1 MAERCDRNALFISHN
16 AVDLPYAQA
25 LENLVKE
32 LVGNPD
38 FIDVRYSTSPQ
49 GGPEGGEQWR
59 AWIYRQVVE
68 ARTTLIV
75 VTPHALGKPWLLWE
89 AGAVKGAALARS
101 AKRAEDDS
109 NAEHSIII
117 SLAYGLPNSE
127 CPDPLRGEQIIQGA
141 EVARLEPLFDRILQA
156 HGVAGPALIKA
167 GRQWEQASKH
177 YLRSVDAALKRAPSL
192 LNEANVQDWLA
203 RLEALA
209 RADRL
214 SELAGFE
221 RWMMLAFGR
230 EVNEDPRTGGIP
242 IDVRLHRR
250 IGELYLGQQQ
260 YDHAV
265 RQLRLAWRAAP
276 RDIFVLRPLA
286 EASMKNLLTPQ
297 ADAANADT
305 RADVKELIDAIEE
318 IDERAYI
325 ASPEAAGL
333 LAKYYRRV
341 ERDPERALK
350 VYTEAFEANTDSY
363 YLVDLV
369 GQTELELGQHDAAR
383 ASFQRA
389 LEIIARLGE
398 SNIWSHATAATACV
412 GLADLDGARRH
423 ILEIHKGG
431 ALSQTQVDSIAL
443 GIREVGARIGLAENV
458 VKELLL
464 ALQARSGGAAGFERL
479 PIGSNQDA
487 VQSF

>member
-1 MAERCDRNALFISHN
+1 VAERRDSNVLFISHN
-16 AVDLPYAQA
+16 AVDLPYAKA
-25 LENLVKE
+25 LESLVKE
-32 LVGNPD
+32 LVGNPE
-38 FIDVRYSTSPQ
+38 FIDVRYSTSPH

-59 AWIYRQVVE
+59 DWIYRQIVE

-101 AKRAEDDS
+101 AKRAAVEDP
-109 NAEHSIII
+109 NTEHSIII

-141 EVARLEPLFDRILQA
+141 AVELLEPLFGRILEA
-156 HGVAGPALIKA
+156 HGVKRQALIEA
-167 GRQWEQASKH
+167 GRRMDQAFKH
-177 YLRSVDAALKRAPSL
+177 YLAAIDSALKRAPSL

-203 RLEALA
+203 RLDTLA

-260 YDHAV
+260 YGHAV

-286 EASMKNLLTPQ
+286 EASMKNLLTAH
-297 ADAANADT
+297 ADAADADT
-305 RADVKELIDAIEE
+305 RANVKMLLDAIEE
-318 IDERAYI
+318 LDERAYS

-341 ERDPERALK
+341 ERDPKKALK
-350 VYTEAFEANTDSY
+350 VYTEAFEANPDSY

-383 ASFQRA
+383 TSFHRA

-423 ILEIHKGG
+423 LIEIHKAG
-431 ALSQTQVDSIAL
+431 ALSQTQADSIGL
-443 GIREVGARIGLAENV
+443 GIREVGERIGLADNV
-458 VKELLL
+458 LNELLL
-464 ALQARSGGAAGFERL
+464 ALQAKSGVE
-479 PIGSNQDA
+479 S
-487 VQSF
+487 